1 MNLQHKLLLA
11 GSFLVISLCDIS
23 GQPADTTLTQNIT
36 GIQLIEA
43 TNSIRFN
50 AGFKYDA
57 QNTGAM
63 VARVLPSVA
72 GSGYAFTEQTENSSL
87 PVNTS
92 YPVGSIG
99 GGSSVSPSGAASY
112 AIPIDLP
119 PGRHGLQPSL
129 SIAYNSMGGDGMLG
143 LGWDLSGSSSI
154 TRCGYDYYHE
164 GMVYPVNLT
173 SSDSLMLDG
182 NRLIR
187 IGTGIYRTENETF
200 SKITAIS
207 NYFKVETKDGLI
219 LWYGSTTDS
228 RVEVQGDNTIILF
241 WALSKVEDRSGNY
254 FSYTYS
260 ENNSTG
266 EHYLTS
272 ITYTHASDITGDNSV
287 NFYYK
292 LRNTS
297 LTSYVRNHQ
306 VLTNK
311 LLDSIA
317 IKNGTT
323 RVFSYKL
330 KYDNNRL
337 NEIIKYGKST
347 SRLNPILVEWGD
359 SINGLADY
367 GHSRL
372 YNPIA
377 QKLVGD
383 FNGDGRSDLLLY
395 NNAYSASVYIA
406 DANGDFD
413 RFAPITITL
422 PQSTKGIVQLGDFN
436 GDGKAD
442 VICVSPNNDTDTA
455 CLAHIYLSTGTSFN
469 TVDFDTCA
477 KKTDKFLVGDFN
489 GDGKPELA
497 VLTTAPPYY
506 NQTCSFIQFNT
517 GNATFQVTAQG
528 EIDSPGGDI
537 YPAGVNENFY
547 NSTGIRYLSYIN
559 NSLFDYNGDGAIDIL
574 ASDETGFAAY
584 ESGIYGGST
593 TEFMGLDPSKLL
605 VGDFNGDGKSD
616 IFLYKQNTWKVFM
629 SKGEDFLEKNI
640 STFNGFLTDSTKNN
654 FFTADMN
661 GDGLTDIV
669 AIGKG
674 TNPYNSNCLHV
685 AYSTNDDFKLQTY
698 TNITFGMYLN
708 PVEGNY
714 FTFADFNGDGV
725 DEIYYESST
734 EAKLVGTFQG
744 REQFYVKEIKNE
756 MGYSSFFDYAPITDD
771 AVYSNGSAS
780 TFPVVSFRAPIY
792 VVSASS
798 TENTDHSVSRTSYL
812 YQGAKMHVQG
822 KGFLGFEKFTA
833 QNTSINLKTVSEFGS
848 NSTFY
853 NIFPTNN
860 KVYLVSSDSTS
871 ETLISQASYTNNL
884 INFGS
889 KRIFP
894 YVDAS
899 SETNYLAGT
908 SITKDYSFD
917 TNGNQTYYREDFD
930 DGSYNVMRNSSFSSA
945 GSHLPSK
952 PDTISV
958 KRKHGHDNQT
968 PDSLVTTLTYNST
981 TGAVTSKS
989 TGPLTTYYNFDP
1001 YGNTVSVRVSD
1012 GSVSRLDSFVY
1023 DSKKLF
1029 VLKSINNLNQVTR
1042 ATYDSTNGNILSE
1055 TAPNTNIITTYNY
1068 DNFGTLTSKK
1078 TSAFNQL
1085 DSIRFG
1091 WLTGTRPLGALFYKE
1106 VRSAGAPRQKEY
1118 YDAYGRVL
1126 KTEIEGFDGTLI
1138 YTSKKYNN
1146 KGQLIEE
1153 TAPYKQSETPLK
1165 KVYTY
1170 TPDGRIEMVASLAG
1184 KTFYSYLGKATTVS
1198 TSTSSQTTTKTVDSQ
1213 GNLISSSDPGGTISY
1228 SYKNNGQPGTISTN
1242 GSSCTMS
1249 YDSYGRQTSLTDP
1262 NSGTTTYNY
1271 NNFGEL
1277 VKQTDARGKTD
1288 SLTYDALGRVK
1299 KEIRSEGV
1307 KEFTY
1312 DPSGNPGMLQSVT
1325 YPGGSTR
1332 YTYNTKGQVQSVLDS
1347 INKVPFT
1354 TSYVYDRYGR
1364 DSVITYPSSF
1374 GIINVYNQYGYL
1386 DQVRRKDNNNLIW
1399 DGVSMNSYG
1408 QFTQVAY
1415 GNNLTTTKTF
1425 DCLGLLRTI
1434 TTGTVQNLSY
1444 SFNPENGNLISRRDN
1459 LRNLQEIFSYDDL
1472 DRLTQ
1477 VTGPAPMTMSY
1488 AQNGNIASKTSVGDY
1503 SYGTKPHAV
1512 TSVTNPDGLIDTTGQ
1527 QITYTSFNKVE
1538 SIIEGTAR
1546 YTIQY
1551 GFANERT
1558 LSKSYTNGVWQ
1569 KKTYYVGNYEMDSI
1583 AGSSYPK
1590 NIHYIYGGDGI
1601 AAIYITQYSTTNM
1614 YYVHTDHLGSIDVMT
1629 NQSGTAV
1636 QYMSF
1641 DAWGR
1646 RRNHTDWTYTNVP
1659 TSFLVSRGYTMH
1671 EHLDQFG
1678 LINMNGRV
1686 YDPILG
1692 RFLEPDNYVQA
1703 SGFTQS
1709 YNRFSYCWN
1718 NPLKYTDPSGY
1729 FSWRKFWAATVSA
1742 VVGVG
1747 VTILTGGNAAVG
1759 AWAGAFAGEMI
1770 RSGGD
1775 VVKSVNAG
1783 GKSIFGVALGLGMGQ
1798 ALRAIGG
1805 LKAPGWGLLNLG
1817 NGKFVPPMN
1826 NTISTLANRMTRNIN
1841 ITPLIEGISNGTLFN
1856 AAGGSN
1862 FSWVVSSLFQRNSNA
1877 TDNISLYFNGH
1888 RMNIMDESTGSSIY
1902 STRAYSGRAL
1912 DNGSF
1917 DYSVDRQ
1924 KLVGNGPIPEGNY
1937 YINANEVQTIT
1948 PKDVRRGTFGVGA
1961 WPGGKRSWGER
1972 RVWIQPMPGTETYGR
1987 SGFSIHGGY
1996 VPGSAGCIDL
2006 VENVVP
2012 FFNHLHNA
2020 GAAGQKLVILRVRY

>member
-1 MNLQHKLLLA
+1 MA
-11 GSFLVISLCDIS
+11 
-23 GQPADTTLTQNIT
+23 
-36 GIQLIEA
+36 
-43 TNSIRFN
+43 
-50 AGFKYDA
+50 
-57 QNTGAM
+57 
-63 VARVLPSVA
+63 
-72 GSGYAFTEQTENSSL
+72 
-87 PVNTS
+87 
-92 YPVGSIG
+92 
-99 GGSSVSPSGAASY
+99 
-112 AIPIDLP
+112 
-119 PGRHGLQPSL
+119 
-129 SIAYNSMGGDGMLG
+129 GDGILG

-228 RVEVQGDNTIILF
+228 RVEVQGGSEILF

-272 ITYTHASDITGDNSV
+272 ITYTHAADITGDNSV

-337 NEIIKYGKST
+337 NEVIKYGKNT
-347 SRLNPILVEWGD
+347 ARLNPILVEWGD
-359 SINGLADY
+359 SINELTEFG
-367 GHSRL
+367 
-372 YNPIA
+372 NPQLNNSIA

-395 NNAYSASVYIA
+395 NNTYEASIYVATSTGYFSHIA
-406 DANGDFD
+406 
-413 RFAPITITL
+413 TINFL
-422 PQSTKGIVQLGDFN
+422 PSTKGVVQVGDFN
-436 GDGKAD
+436 GDGKSD
-442 VICVSPNNDTDTA
+442 VISVSPDNDTLTDCYA
-455 CLAHIYLSTGTSFN
+455 NIYISTGTSFY
-469 TVDFDTCA
+469 TVNFPSSCA
-477 KKTDKFLVGDFN
+477 KVTDKLIVGDFN
-489 GDGKPELA
+489 GNGKPELA

-506 NQTCSFIQFNT
+506 NQTCSFLEFNLT
-517 GNATFQVTAQG
+517 SRTFQSISQG
-528 EIDSPGGDI
+528 EIDSPGGSILPSSLND
-537 YPAGVNENFY
+537 YYY
-547 NSTGIRYLSYIN
+547 NSSGLRYPSYIN
-559 NSLFDYNGDGAIDIL
+559 NALFDFNGDGAIDIL

-593 TEFMGLDPSKLL
+593 TTFMGLDPSKLL
-605 VGDFNGDGKSD
+605 IGDFNGDGKSD
-616 IFLYKQNTWKVFM
+616 IFLYKQNSWKVFI
-629 SKGEDFLEKNI
+629 SKGEDFLEQNI
-640 STFNGFLTDSTKNN
+640 TTFNGFLTDSTRNN

-674 TNPYNSNCLHV
+674 TNPYNPNYLHI
-685 AYSTNDDFKLQTY
+685 AYSTNGDFKLQTY
-698 TNITFGMYLN
+698 SNIQFVLPNDPLEY
-708 PVEGNY
+708 NY

-725 DEIYYESST
+725 DEIYYESSS

-756 MGYSSFFDYAPITDD
+756 MGYSTFFDYAPITDD

-798 TENTDHSVSRTSYL
+798 TDNTDHSVSTTSYL

-822 KGFLGFEKFTA
+822 KGFLGFEKFTT
-833 QNTSINLKTVSEFGS
+833 QNTSLNLKTVSEFGY
-848 NSTFY
+848 NSTFF
-853 NIFPTNN
+853 NIFPTSN

-899 SETNYLAGT
+899 SEINYLAGT

-945 GSHLPSK
+945 GSHIASK
-952 PDTISV
+952 PQTISV
-958 KRKHGHDNQT
+958 KRKHFNDTQT
-968 PDSLVTTLTYNST
+968 PDSLVTTLTYNAT
-981 TGAVTSKS
+981 TGAITSKS
-989 TGPLTTYYNFDP
+989 LGPLTTYYTYDS
-1001 YGNTVSVRVSD
+1001 YGNTVSVRVWD
-1012 GSVSRLDSFVY
+1012 GSTSRRDSFVY
-1023 DSKKLF
+1023 DTKKMF
-1029 VLKSINNLNQVTR
+1029 VLKSLNNLNQVTR

-1055 TAPNTNIITTYNY
+1055 TAPNTNIITIYNY

-1078 TSAFNQL
+1078 TSAFNRV
-1085 DSIRFG
+1085 DSVRYG
-1091 WLTGTRPLGALFYKE
+1091 WLTGTRPLGSLFFKE
-1106 VRSAGAPRQKEY
+1106 VRSSGSPTRKEY
-1118 YDAYGRVL
+1118 CDAFGRVL

-1170 TPDGRIEMVASLAG
+1170 TPDGRIEMIASLAG
-1184 KTFYSYLGKATTVS
+1184 KTFYRYLGKTTTVS
-1198 TSTSSQTTTKTVDSQ
+1198 TSSSSQTTTKTVDSQ
-1213 GNLISSSDPGGTISY
+1213 GNLISSSDPGGSISY
-1228 SYKNNGQPGTISTN
+1228 SYKNIGKPGSISTN
-1242 GSSCTMS
+1242 GSSWSMS

-1262 NSGTTTYNY
+1262 NAGTTTYNY

-1288 SLTYDALGRVK
+1288 SLTYDGLGRVK

-1347 INKVPFT
+1347 INKTPFT
-1354 TSYVYDRYGR
+1354 TSYNYDRYGR

-1374 GIINVYNQYGYL
+1374 GIKNVYNQYGYL
-1386 DQVRRKDNNNLIW
+1386 DEVKRKDNGTRIW
-1399 DGVSMNSYG
+1399 KGVSMNSYG
-1408 QFTQVAY
+1408 QFTLVAY

-1425 DCLGLLRTI
+1425 DCLGLLRNI
-1434 TTGTVQNLSY
+1434 TTGAIQNLGY

-1459 LRNLQEIFSYDDL
+1459 IRNLQEIFSYDNL
-1472 DRLTQ
+1472 ERLTQ

-1512 TSVTNPDGLIDTTGQ
+1512 TSVTNLSGLIPTTNQ
-1527 QITYTSFNKVE
+1527 KITYTSFNKVD
-1538 SIIEGTAR
+1538 SIIEGTAM
-1546 YTIQY
+1546 YTLQY
-1551 GFANERT
+1551 GFANDRT

-1583 AGSSYPK
+1583 AGSSFPK
-1590 NIHYIYGGDGI
+1590 HIHYIYGGDGI
-1601 AAIYITQYSTTNM
+1601 AAIYTIQNSSTNM

-1646 RRNHTDWTYTNVP
+1646 RRNPTDWTYTNVP
-1659 TSFLVSRGYTMH
+1659 TSYLVSRGYTMH

-1686 YDPILG
+1686 YDPVLG
-1692 RFLEPDNYVQA
+1692 RFLEADNYVQA
-1703 SGFTQS
+1703 PGFTQS

-1718 NPLKYTDPSGY
+1718 NPLKYSDPSGY
-1729 FSWRKFWAATVSA
+1729 FNWKRFWRNALSFTVGTI
-1742 VVGVG
+1742 VGVG
-1747 VTILTGGNAAVG
+1747 ATILTGGNVAVG
-1759 AWAGAFAGEMI
+1759 AWFGAFAGEMV
-1770 RSGGD
+1770 RSGGNIE
-1775 VVKSVNAG
+1775 KSINAG
-1783 GKSIFGVALGLGMGQ
+1783 GWGVIGAVALAGAGQ
-1798 ALRAIGG
+1798 ALRAIGN
-1805 LKAPGWGLLNLG
+1805 LRAPSWGLLNPG
-1817 NGKFVPPMN
+1817 NGRFVPPMN
-1826 NTISTLANRMTRNIN
+1826 NTLSSLANRITRNIN
-1841 ITPLIEGISNGTLFN
+1841 IGPLIDGISNGSLFD

-1862 FSWVVSSLFQRNSNA
+1862 FSWIVKSLFDGPRRQTLNYQIPFDDILAQKDGCKPYSNYRLFGTTDEPDGGITLSGSNA
-1877 TDNISLYFNGH
+1877 TFDNLARYYNQGYTKGQMRITYMEDGIEKEHLFPIKQVIYKEGEYFK
-1888 RMNIMDESTGSSIY
+1888 
-1902 STRAYSGRAL
+1902 
-1912 DNGSF
+1912 
-1917 DYSVDRQ
+1917 V
-1924 KLVGNGPIPEGNY
+1924 NGPDPLIQWTLYEELQY
-1937 YINANEVQTIT
+1937 TEINTYNLTT
-1948 PKDVRRGTFGVGA
+1948 HKDSYHLRTFQLKA
-1961 WPGGKRSWGER
+1961 
-1972 RVWIQPMPGTETYGR
+1972 
-1987 SGFSIHGGY
+1987 F
-1996 VPGSAGCIDL
+1996 
-2006 VENVVP
+2006 
-2012 FFNHLHNA
+2012 HLY
-2020 GAAGQKLVILRVRY
+2020 R